1 MSNILKCR
9 KGIGLIEVMVAILIL
24 SIVIIGGSLLF
35 AQSRGQIHLR
45 KNYRVAALLAA
56 QKLEELKAG
65 SYKDVETSET
75 QESIPLEDLCYSRG
89 IETEDI
95 GSYKKVKVTTY
106 WEQMGNE
113 HNVSLVTF
121 IAPK

>member
-1 MSNILKCR
+1 MSNVLKSK
-9 KGIGLIEVMVAILIL
+9 KGTSLIEVMVAILIL
-24 SIVIIGGSLLF
+24 VIVIMGSSLLF
-35 AQSRGQIHLR
+35 VYARSQIHLR
-45 KNYRVAALLAA
+45 KHYRVAVQLTA

-65 SYKDVETSET
+65 SYNDIVGSEM
-75 QESIPLEDLCYSRG
+75 QESIPLEDLSYSRSL
-89 IETEDI
+89 ETEDI

-106 WEQMGNE
+106 WEQMGKE